1 MSMNRYF
8 QDELAYLREIG
19 DEFARENPRLAPY
32 LARESR
38 DPDVE
43 RLLEGFAFLTG
54 RLREKL
60 DDELPEVAHSLIEL
74 VWPNYLRPV
83 PAMTVI
89 EFSVIPGADA
99 GAPVERGTMVASREV
114 GGTTCRFR
122 TSYDVQCLPMSVA
135 GVEVDSTPTT
145 SRLTVKLQLLDGVDP
160 TQIDA
165 DRLRLFLDG
174 AADASIARDLY
185 RALMQDVRS
194 ISVLGGNGSRFTLDP
209 DAVSPVGFDTDHAVL
224 PYPPNAFSGFRIL
237 QEYFAFPEK
246 FMFVD
251 IHVGNRLR
259 TLRGPQIE
267 LKFEFSRPLDRGGK
281 AGRNTVRLNCT
292 PAVNVFEDD
301 GEPVNLDHR
310 KSEYRVRP
318 MGGRDRQIDVYGVEK
333 VVGWVRGR
341 NEQVVYK
348 PFASYRPIVGK
359 AGEEVYYRIRRRGAV
374 ASQTVDAY
382 ISFVDAESRA
392 IPLAAETVSIELTCT
407 NGRAPEALAVGAID
421 QPTATSPTFATF
433 RNPIGV
439 TAQTPP
445 PIDRNLLW
453 ILISNLA
460 LNYSS
465 LADTHALGRILS
477 TYNVRAQVDEQE
489 RRRMELL
496 LEGIQSVRSEPMDWM
511 RSGGVLRGVRFMLN
525 VQESKLG
532 GAAELFLFG
541 TVFDRFLDMF
551 SNINSVHQL
560 TIQGVE
566 RNVRYQWGVRT
577 GQNRIL

>member
-122 TSYDVQCLPMSVA
+122 TAYDVHCLPMSVT

-145 SRLTVKLQLLDGVDP
+145 SRLTVKLQMLDGVDP

-174 AADASIARDLY
+174 ASDVTIARDLY

-194 ISVLGGNGSRFTLDP
+194 IGVLGGDGSRFALDAK
-209 DAVSPVGFDTDHAVL
+209 AVSPVGFDVDEAVL
-224 PYPPNAFSGFRIL
+224 PYPPNAFPGFRIL

-281 AGRNTVRLNCT
+281 ASRSTVRLNCT
-292 PAVNVFEDD
+292 PAVNVFDDD

-359 AGEEVYYRIRRRGAV
+359 AGDEVYYRIRRRGAV

-392 IPLAAETVSIELTCT
+392 IPMAAETVSIELSCT

-465 LADTHALGRILS
+465 LADIHALGRILS

-496 LEGIQSVRSEPMDWM
+496 LEGIQSVHSEPMDWM
-511 RSGGVLRGVRFMLN
+511 RSGGVLRGVRFMLT

>member
-1 MSMNRYF
+1 MSINRYF
-8 QDELAYLREIG
+8 QDELAYLREVG
-19 DEFARENPRLAPY
+19 AEFARENPRLAPY
-32 LARESR
+32 LGRESS

-83 PAMTVI
+83 PAMTVV

-99 GAPVERGTMVASREV
+99 VAPIERGTMVASRSV

-122 TSYDVQCLPMSVA
+122 TAYDVRCVPMTVT
-135 GVEVDSTPTT
+135 GVDVDSTPTS
-145 SRLTVKLQLLDGVDP
+145 SRFTVTFQVLEGMDLAQVGV
-160 TQIDA
+160 

-174 AADASIARDLY
+174 GADASVARDLY
-185 RALMQDVRS
+185 RALMQNVRA
-194 ISVLGGNGSRFTLDP
+194 VTLVGAEGTRFGLDP
-209 DAVSPVGFDTDHAVL
+209 QAVTPVGFAADEAVL
-224 PYPPNAFSGFRIL
+224 PYPPNAFPGFRLL

-251 IHVGNRLR
+251 IAVGDRLR
-259 TLRGPQIE
+259 RLRGSQIE
-267 LKFEFSRPLDRGGK
+267 LRFEFSRPLDRGGT
-281 AGRNTVRLNCT
+281 AGRGTVRLNCT
-292 PAVNVFEDD
+292 PVVNVFEDD
-301 GEPVNLDHR
+301 GEPINLDHR

-318 MGGRDRQIDVYGVEK
+318 MGGKERDLEVYGVEK

-341 NEQVVYK
+341 NEQVDYK
-348 PFASYRPIVGK
+348 PFASYRPIVGS
-359 AGEEVYYRIRRRGAV
+359 GRGDVYYRIRRRSAV
-374 ASQTVDAY
+374 ASQAVDAY
-382 ISFVDAESRA
+382 ISFVDSESRV
-392 IPLAAETVSIELTCT
+392 IPMAAETVSVELTCT
-407 NGRAPEALAVGAID
+407 NGRAPQALAIGAID
-421 QPTATSPTFATF
+421 QPTASSPTFATF

-445 PIDRNLLW
+445 PLDRNLLW

-460 LNYSS
+460 LNYST
-465 LADTHALGRILS
+465 LADPNALGRILS

-489 RRRMELL
+489 RRRMELM
-496 LEGIQSVRSEPMDWM
+496 LEGIQSVRTEPMDWM
-511 RSGGVLRGVRFMLN
+511 RAGGMLRGVRFLMT

-541 TVFDRFLDMF
+541 VVFDRFLDMF

-560 TIQGVE
+560 VMQGVE
-566 RNVRYQWGVRT
+566 RNVRYQWDVRA